1 MSSALVRDIPGAAGE
16 LEALLEEPTG
26 APRAAC
32 VFAHPHPLYGGTMHS
47 KPVYQSAKALARV
60 GVATLRF
67 NVRGVGRSR
76 GTHDGGPGEIDDY
89 RAALDYL
96 SAQFPGLPLWAAGFS
111 FGAWIAWNTGL
122 DDTRVPL
129 LLGVGLPV
137 NLFDFSAV
145 KESAKATFLIHGELD
160 ELVPARDIRKFYAEI
175 NEPKE
180 LVVIDGADHLFDGKT
195 SELGDAIEDLL
206 KDWPS

>member
-1 MSSALVRDIPGAAGE
+1 MSSALVRDIPGPAGE
-16 LEALLEEPTG
+16 LEALLEEPTR

-67 NVRGVGRSR
+67 NFRGVGRSR

-96 SAQFPGLPLWAAGFS
+96 SAQFPGLP
-111 FGAWIAWNTGL
+111 
-122 DDTRVPL
+122 
-129 LLGVGLPV
+129 
-137 NLFDFSAV
+137 
-145 KESAKATFLIHGELD
+145 
-160 ELVPARDIRKFYAEI
+160 
-175 NEPKE
+175 
-180 LVVIDGADHLFDGKT
+180 
-195 SELGDAIEDLL
+195 
-206 KDWPS
+206 

>member
-1 MSSALVRDIPGAAGE
+1 
-16 LEALLEEPTG
+16 
-26 APRAAC
+26 
-32 VFAHPHPLYGGTMHS
+32 
-47 KPVYQSAKALARV
+47 
-60 GVATLRF
+60 VATLRF
-67 NVRGVGRSR
+67 NFRGVGRSR

-96 SAQFPGLPLWAAGFS
+96 SAQFPSLPLWAAGFS

-122 DDTRVPL
+122 DDNRVPL